1 MSKQNNSN
9 SGRKLNEVWNFF
21 TKTPLKSAG
30 HFSAKCIFCNRNWG
44 RAYVKSLQAH
54 LSNDCVE
61 CPNDIRNFYL
71 GVLSTNDNMS
81 VDDNL
86 SSNSRMSIQST
97 NSFKRKKLDGQQGIE
112 DFYEG
117 KELTDSKKDA
127 INTALVKAFV
137 GCGISFNVINNP
149 FFKEL
154 LHELRPN
161 YSPPT
166 RQTLSGNLLSKEIAR
181 VNSRIDKELEVGEN
195 LTLAL
200 DGWSSPGSFSIY
212 NFIILTPQKNQYL
225 YCLRDYSS
233 SHHTGQ
239 FLAAEIKTASNIL
252 SKCSTIIKYFKK
264 SHICQN
270 LLMNEA
276 SYFSIQ
282 GGGLKTCIK
291 TRWISIFESTNSIVR
306 MRQALEEVVIKYPD
320 EIKSRPVKKILKKQ
334 GFFEEVAS
342 LSQILLPIKNTIKI
356 LESDNSTLAD
366 VFIQMIRLAFK
377 LKNINVGNMIELKRH
392 SICAFNK
399 RWDIGIKTGQYKLIV
414 EAAREIW
421 KSIDS
426 SLKSEEILLSQM
438 RKYKLK
444 ISPYDNDYVF
454 LNETPKIWWLS
465 KMLLNKI

>member
-86 SSNSRMSIQST
+86 SSNSRMSI
-97 NSFKRKKLDGQQGIE
+97 
-112 DFYEG
+112 
-117 KELTDSKKDA
+117 
-127 INTALVKAFV
+127 
-137 GCGISFNVINNP
+137 
-149 FFKEL
+149 
-154 LHELRPN
+154 H
-161 YSPPT
+161 
-166 RQTLSGNLLSKEIAR
+166 KEIAR

-195 LTLAL
+195 LT
-200 DGWSSPGSFSIY
+200 
-212 NFIILTPQKNQYL
+212 
-225 YCLRDYSS
+225 
-233 SHHTGQ
+233 
-239 FLAAEIKTASNIL
+239 
-252 SKCSTIIKYFKK
+252 
-264 SHICQN
+264 
-270 LLMNEA
+270 
-276 SYFSIQ
+276 
-282 GGGLKTCIK
+282 
-291 TRWISIFESTNSIVR
+291 
-306 MRQALEEVVIKYPD
+306 
-320 EIKSRPVKKILKKQ
+320 
-334 GFFEEVAS
+334 
-342 LSQILLPIKNTIKI
+342 

-392 SICAFNK
+392 SIF
-399 RWDIGIKTGQYKLIV
+399 

-465 KMLLNKI
+465 VDDPHKNLQKLALLMYDITPHSAACERVFSTLGWIYNKNRLRLAVSKVEENISILVERFQSWSAFINLTKLNGNNISKLGDSSMPEIVSDSANA

>member
-195 LTLAL
+195 LTL
-200 DGWSSPGSFSIY
+200 DHE
-212 NFIILTPQKNQYL
+212 Q
-225 YCLRDYSS
+225 
-233 SHHTGQ
+233 
-239 FLAAEIKTASNIL
+239 ASNIL

-366 VFIQMIRLAFK
+366 
-377 LKNINVGNMIELKRH
+377 
-392 SICAFNK
+392 
-399 RWDIGIKTGQYKLIV
+399 
-414 EAAREIW
+414 
-421 KSIDS
+421 
-426 SLKSEEILLSQM
+426 
-438 RKYKLK
+438 
-444 ISPYDNDYVF
+444 
-454 LNETPKIWWLS
+454 
-465 KMLLNKI
+465 

>member
-86 SSNSRMSIQST
+86 SSNSRI
-97 NSFKRKKLDGQQGIE
+97 
-112 DFYEG
+112 
-117 KELTDSKKDA
+117 
-127 INTALVKAFV
+127 
-137 GCGISFNVINNP
+137 
-149 FFKEL
+149 
-154 LHELRPN
+154 
-161 YSPPT
+161 
-166 RQTLSGNLLSKEIAR
+166 
-181 VNSRIDKELEVGEN
+181 
-195 LTLAL
+195 
-200 DGWSSPGSFSIY
+200 
-212 NFIILTPQKNQYL
+212 
-225 YCLRDYSS
+225 
-233 SHHTGQ
+233 
-239 FLAAEIKTASNIL
+239 
-252 SKCSTIIKYFKK
+252 
-264 SHICQN
+264 
-270 LLMNEA
+270 
-276 SYFSIQ
+276 YFSIQ

-465 KMLLNKI
+465 VDDPHKNLQKLALLMYDITPHSAACERVFSTLGWIYNKNRLRLAVSKVEENISILVERFQSWSAFINLTKLNGNNISKLAMPEIVSDSANA

>member
-1 MSKQNNSN
+1 
-9 SGRKLNEVWNFF
+9 
-21 TKTPLKSAG
+21 G
-30 HFSAKCIFCNRNWG
+30 HFSAKCIFCNHNWG

-61 CPNDIRNFYL
+61 CPNDICNFYL

-127 INTALVKAFV
+127 LVKAFV
-137 GCGISFNVINNP
+137 GCGIPFNVINNP

-438 RKYKLK
+438 QNVIEQNLV
-444 ISPYDNDYVF
+444 IPNHDVF
-454 LNETPKIWWLS
+454 
-465 KMLLNKI
+465 